1 MEVLLDTC
9 SQHKL
14 MFPQHSFHGGTP
26 KIIFHIQGALN
37 YENIYRSEKADSEE
51 LSVTNGEAAP

>member
-1 MEVLLDTC
+1 
-9 SQHKL
+9 